1 MVLTNHV
8 IEITLIEITLIEITL
23 LNRDL
28 AVGIVSNACYGNF
41 SDNFRGHRDRMVA
54 GFTTTYAISAYHH

>member
-8 IEITLIEITLIEITL
+8 IEITLIEITL